1 MFQEGFLI
9 FFRDFVFLVVK
20 SLFRPLI
27 AFRLRGG
34 G

>member
-9 FFRDFVFLVVK
+9 SFRDFVSLVVK
-20 SLFRPLI
+20 CLFRPLI